1 MEVWEDG
8 GHGSLV
14 LERGET
20 PFLVATGPRRSLLIP
35 SRLNACLA
43 APFGNMMLAGCFG
56 LVKAVSIKFNE
67 WRGEIES
74 AILT

>member
-14 LERGET
+14 LERGDN
-20 PFLVATGPRRSLLIP
+20 PFLVATGPRRSLLI
-35 SRLNACLA
+35 SSQLNTCFA

-56 LVKAVSIKFNE
+56 LVKAVGIKFDE
-67 WRGEIES
+67 WRGEIER
-74 AILT
+74 AILV